1 MKIHNIQRIGR
12 RIFYGVGRGTHGSAS
27 GAMGRG
33 ENRAPNKG
41 ATPDGTSH
49 GSAGVKG
56 GHERSALSN
65 SER

>member
-49 GSAGVKG
+49 GSAGY
-56 GHERSALSN
+56 
-65 SER
+65 